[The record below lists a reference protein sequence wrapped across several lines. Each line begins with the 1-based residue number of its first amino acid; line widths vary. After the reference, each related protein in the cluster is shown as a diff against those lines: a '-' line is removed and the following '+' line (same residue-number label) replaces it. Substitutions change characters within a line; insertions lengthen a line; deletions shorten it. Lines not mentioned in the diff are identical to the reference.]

1 MENKQQICNAICQAL
16 RKTDAAGNNNALTE
30 LRYIQKPN
38 GDEIVRPIFEN
49 GAGANGYYDVNVT
62 GDSGIGIWLDITQ
75 QFIRKM
81 W

>member
-1 MENKQQICNAICQAL
+1 MENKQHICNAICQAL
-16 RKTDAAGNNNALTE
+16 RKTNAAGNNNALVE
-30 LRYIQKPN
+30 LRYIQKEN